1 MTNID
6 RGQKKSGKRKRVN
19 LKSDKIW
26 KVEGNIL
33 KAGAG
38 AYPLHITGGMS
49 NTVIAE

>member
-26 KVEGNIL
+26 EVERNIF

-49 NTVIAE
+49 KTVIVQ